1 MMRQNTILNEAS
13 NNILSNIYRVSI
25 LMTTPSSTE
34 HVLTQIVDTVK
45 EGLGFNRCS
54 VYLINKEQDTL
65 ECKFITGFTPEK
77 ERLVKAKPFH
87 LIRHACIET
96 RVAQTGAPM
105 LVKDFEA
112 DSTMTDI
119 DRKVTERM
127 GRGCTLYVPLTIK
140 GTVIGI
146 LGVDKR
152 QGEPEIT
159 EHEFVSLSIFAGYAS
174 IVIENSRLYEAL
186 LNEKKFS
193 ETVLNSS
200 VTGIVTTDINGGIT
214 SMNPAAAHIVGIN
227 AGDSLPM
234 SRFIGE
240 VFPVLPGL
248 DRVFHSTDTERRYIE
263 SCEYHFRKNSGDTAV
278 LHINA
283 SPLCDDAGKVM
294 GMIFTVQDVTSLKER
309 EKYLQRVNRLISL
322 GELAAGVAHEIR
334 NPLTGIGVVLDILR
348 RRKELSLGDLELAE
362 EAMAEIDRLERIV
375 AGLLDFARPKDFNFE
390 ASAINDVVGSMLF
403 LIKKQC
409 KNQNLL
415 FNVHFGENIPA
426 IRMDQEKI
434 RQALLNVV
442 INAIQA
448 MPGGGDLTIET
459 SCCNDDDGRRNRGSV
474 IVTISDTGPGIP
486 EQHRD
491 RIFDPFFTTHSN
503 GTGLGLSITHSVIKE
518 HNGTITVESEHGRG
532 TKFTISLPIDEHAP
546 GEG

>member
-1 MMRQNTILNEAS
+1 MMGRNTILNETS
-13 NNILSNIYRVSI
+13 NSILSNIYRISI

-34 HVLTQIVDTVK
+34 QVLTQIVDTVK

-54 VYLINKEQDTL
+54 VYLINRELDTL

-77 ERLVKAKPFH
+77 ERLVKARPFH
-87 LIRHACIET
+87 LKRHECIET
-96 RVAQTGAPM
+96 RVAATGAPV
-105 LVKDFEA
+105 LVKDFETDPA
-112 DSTMTDI
+112 ITDI
-119 DRKVTERM
+119 DRKVTARM
-127 GRGCTLYVPLTIK
+127 ERGCTLYVPLTIK

-152 QGEPEIT
+152 QDEPEIT

-214 SMNPAAAHIVGIN
+214 SMNPAAVQIVGIH
-227 AGDSLPM
+227 GGEPLPM
-234 SRFIGE
+234 RRFIGE
-240 VFPVLPGL
+240 VFPALPGL
-248 DRVFHSTDTERRYIE
+248 DGIFNSSDTQQRYIE
-263 SCEYHFRKNSGDTAV
+263 SCEYHFRKKGGDTAI

-283 SPLCDDAGKVM
+283 SPLGEDTGRTM

-348 RRKELSLGDLELAE
+348 RRKELSPGDLELAQ
-362 EAMAEIDRLERIV
+362 EATAEIDRLERIV

-390 ASAINDVVGSMLF
+390 VAAINDVVESMLF

-409 KNQNLL
+409 RNQNLL
-415 FNVHFGENIPA
+415 FNVRYGENIPA
-426 IRMDQEKI
+426 VRMDQEKI

-448 MPGGGDLTIET
+448 MPGGGNLTIET
-459 SCCNDDDGRRNRGSV
+459 ACRNGGDSAWNSV
-474 IVTISDTGPGIP
+474 VVTISDTGPGIP
-486 EQHRD
+486 EADRD
-491 RIFDPFFTTHSN
+491 RIFDPFFTTHSD

-518 HNGTITVESEHGRG
+518 HNGKITVESDECGG
-532 TKFTISLPIDEHAP
+532 TTFIISLPVDDRTA
-546 GEG
+546 GER

>member
-1 MMRQNTILNEAS
+1 MQHNTILNEAS
-13 NNILSNIYRVSI
+13 NNILSNIFRISI

-34 HVLTQIVDTVK
+34 QVLTQIVDTVK

-54 VYLINKEQDTL
+54 VYLINKEADTL

-77 ERLVKAKPFH
+77 ERHVRAKPFH
-87 LIRHACIET
+87 LKRHECIET
-96 RVAQTGAPM
+96 RVATTGVSV
-105 LVKDFEA
+105 LVKDFET
-112 DSTMTDI
+112 DPTMTAL
-119 DRKVTERM
+119 DRKVTARM
-127 GRGCTLYVPLTIK
+127 GRGYTLYVPLTIK

-152 QGEPEIT
+152 QDEPEIT

-186 LNEKKFS
+186 LHEKKFS

-200 VTGIVTTDINGGIT
+200 VTGIVTTDMNGGIT
-214 SMNPAAAHIVGIN
+214 SMNPAAAHIVGIHT
-227 AGDSLPM
+227 GDSSLM
-234 SRFIGE
+234 HRFIGE
-240 VFPVLPGL
+240 VFPALPGL
-248 DRVFHSTDTERRYIE
+248 NGIFHSSGTDRRYIE
-263 SCEYHFRKNSGDTAV
+263 SCDYQFRQDEGDTST

-283 SPLCDDAGKVM
+283 SPLCDDTGRVM
-294 GMIFTVQDVTSLKER
+294 GMIFTMQDVTSLRER

-348 RRKELSLGDLELAE
+348 RRKEFSRSDLELAD
-362 EAMAEIDRLERIV
+362 EAMSEIDRLESIV

-390 ASAINDVVGSMLF
+390 ETAINDVVGSMLF

-415 FNVHFGENIPA
+415 FNVRYGNDIPMA
-426 IRMDQEKI
+426 RMDQEKI
-434 RQALLNVV
+434 KQALLNIV

-448 MPGGGDLTIET
+448 MPGGGALTIET
-459 SCCNDDDGRRNRGSV
+459 AYRNGDGNGHDRGSIV
-474 IVTISDTGPGIP
+474 ITISDTGPGIP
-486 EQHRD
+486 EQARE
-491 RIFDPFFTTHSN
+491 RIFDPFFTTHSE

-518 HNGTITVESEHGRG
+518 HNGIITVDSAEDRG
-532 TKFTISLPIDEHAP
+532 STFMVSLPIHAHTT
-546 GEG
+546 GEE

>member
-1 MMRQNTILNEAS
+1 MQQSTILNEAS
-13 NNILSNIYRVSI
+13 NNILSNIYRISI

-34 HVLTQIVDTVK
+34 QVLTQIVDTVK

-54 VYLINKEQDTL
+54 VYLINKEEDTL

-77 ERLVKAKPFH
+77 ERHVRAKPFH
-87 LIRHACIET
+87 LKRHECIET
-96 RVAQTGAPM
+96 RVAKTGESV
-105 LVKDFEA
+105 LVKDFEL
-112 DSTMTDI
+112 DPTMTAI
-119 DRKVTERM
+119 DRKVTARM

-159 EHEFVSLSIFAGYAS
+159 DHEFVSLSIFAGYAS

-186 LNEKKFS
+186 LHEKKFS

-200 VTGIVTTDINGGIT
+200 VTGIVTTDINGRIT
-214 SMNPAAAHIVGIN
+214 SMNPAAAHIVGIHT
-227 AGDSLPM
+227 GDTSLM
-234 SRFIGE
+234 NRFIGE
-240 VFPVLPGL
+240 VFPALPGL
-248 DRVFHSTDTERRYIE
+248 NRIFHPSGTERQHIE
-263 SCEYHFRKNSGDTAV
+263 SCEYHFMQDGGDTMT

-283 SPLCDDAGKVM
+283 SPLCDDTGRVM
-294 GMIFTVQDVTSLKER
+294 GMIFTVQDVTSLRER

-348 RRKELSLGDLELAE
+348 RRKEFSPSDLELAD
-362 EAMAEIDRLERIV
+362 EAMSEIDRLESIV

-390 ASAINDVVGSMLF
+390 ESAINDVVGSTLF

-415 FNVHFGENIPA
+415 FNVRFGDDIPVA
-426 IRMDQEKI
+426 RMDQEKI
-434 RQALLNVV
+434 KQALLNVV

-448 MPGGGDLTIET
+448 MPGGGNLTIET
-459 SCCNDDDGRRNRGSV
+459 AYRTGDGDGHDRGSV
-474 IVTISDTGPGIP
+474 VITISDTGTGIP
-486 EQHRD
+486 EQARD
-491 RIFDPFFTTHSN
+491 RIFDPFFTTHSE

-518 HNGTITVESEHGRG
+518 HNGTITVDSEEGRG
-532 TKFTISLPIDEHAP
+532 TTFTVSLPIHVHTT
-546 GEG
+546 GEE